1 MPFNGQ
7 GSFALKYNWQ
17 NDAANGIY
25 ISSSRMMDQEQDIAN
40 GLSNCLTRDG
50 QSTPIAPIPMGG
62 FRITGVGTP
71 TFSGDAATMGW
82 VQAQI
87 SALAPYGTG
96 FPVTTSLDAIALLD
110 STKVS
115 QAFAIGV
122 AQANDGGGG
131 PYVKDPSDTTTG
143 AYMTGSIASTTL
155 TVSSVTNGTLAVGMR
170 IRGNGIAAGTYVTA
184 LGTGTGGVGTY
195 TVSIAQTVSN
205 VTIAADNG
213 GTYTVGLD
221 GARWKL
227 QIIHSVTLAQFGAIG
242 NSTGKNGTGA
252 DDSWPILAAVNWS
265 QANGVDLFIPPGK
278 IYRVTQPL
286 TYLAPATLRGITA
299 NPANPGGTA
308 LGGGSWLYVNHT
320 GKGIQSLATNGSYK
334 GLTLS
339 GFGIVRDQPAIG
351 PGWTPNNND
360 FDFYSNQIDDITI
373 EDVLFLNPTQGIYIN
388 QTNNGRANFYKLR
401 MQPMKVGIQ
410 VDGMYDV
417 MRMENIQFW
426 SFWSIN
432 DTNVPNYTRANMDC
446 IRLYRVDNPILSNIF
461 GIHCYSLIRVA
472 QSAVGTVAKLHGT
485 NIDADQAK
493 FGIWYDSSVTNG
505 SSAQIANF
513 TYQGTTPPVTGSEA
527 LYIAGAGVQA
537 EFNGFSAISMGR
549 SAIDVNGSNSTV
561 RVSNFRAQI
570 YDQDSGANVPA
581 VQCAT
586 GNRVF
591 IEGWPDIGADGGTGG
606 RYSENGTISVDE
618 WRAYTSTASASAG
631 TITTPGTIQ
640 AFYKQFNNSVRFRL
654 VGNITTNGT
663 ASGSIRF
670 SLPTWY
676 SPPSNFSGN
685 GKERAGGKSIS
696 IDVQAGQTFMNL
708 VNYDNTYPAF
718 NGCQLVGEVSCT
730 ITEA

>member
-1 MPFNGQ
+1 MASILPNGKNQ
-7 GSFALKYNWQ
+7 FIDQ
-17 NDAANGIY
+17 NGKPLVNGTITFYVPGTTTKKDTYQDAALTQPNTNPVVLDSKGQATIWGNGSYRQITQDAFGAV
-25 ISSSRMMDQEQDIAN
+25 IWDQVVSAAVSSDSLA
-40 GLSNCLTRDG
+40 G
-50 QSTPIAPIPMGG
+50 STGSSLI
-62 FRITGVGTP
+62 GTP
-71 TFSGDAATMGW
+71 DGSTLANTLLLGLNRVVDSIAALRATNHTFFSRAFVTGYY
-82 VQAQI
+82 
-87 SALAPYGTG
+87 APH
-96 FPVTTSLDAIALLD
+96 
-110 STKVS
+110 
-115 QAFAIGV
+115 
-122 AQANDGGGG
+122 DGGGG
-131 PYVKDPSDTTTG
+131 AYQYDSNDT
-143 AYMTGSIASTTL
+143 
-155 TVSSVTNGTLAVGMR
+155 SS
-170 IRGNGIAAGTYVTA
+170 
-184 LGTGTGGVGTY
+184 
-195 TVSIAQTVSN
+195 
-205 VTIAADNG
+205 ADNG
-213 GTYTVGLD
+213 GTIIVAND

-227 QIIHSVTLAQFGAIG
+227 QEIHTVTLSQFGARG
-242 NSTGKNGTGA
+242 DSTGKNGTGT
-252 DDSWPILAAVNWS
+252 DDTSAIQAAFTWA
-265 QANGVDLFIPPGK
+265 QTAGCDLFIPAGK
-278 IYRVTQPL
+278 IFRTTQPL
-286 TYLAPATLRGITA
+286 SILAPMCLRGITA
-299 NPANPGGTA
+299 NPANAGGTA
-308 LGGGSWLYVNHT
+308 LGGGSWLYFNHA
-320 GKGIQSLATNGSYK
+320 GKGIQALATNGSYE

-339 GFGIVRDQPAIG
+339 GFGIARDQPTIA

-527 LYIAGAGVQA
+527 LYIAAAGVQT
-537 EFNGFSAISMGR
+537 EINGLSAISMGR

-618 WRAYTSTASASAG
+618 WRAYTSTLSSSSG
-631 TITTPGTIQ
+631 TITTPGTVQ
-640 AFYKQFNNSVRFRL
+640 AFYKQFNNSVRLRL
-654 VGNITTNGT
+654 LANITTNGT
-663 ASGSIRF
+663 GAGSVRAT
-670 SLPTWY
+670 LPTWY
-676 SPPSNFSGN
+676 SPPSNFSGA
-685 GKERAGGKSIS
+685 GKERANGKTIS
-696 IDVQAGQTFMNL
+696 IDVQAGQSFMNI
-708 VNYDNTYPAF
+708 VNYDNTYPGS